1 MDKNTMVSVLVALFD
16 LARMN
21 RPANVERIAG
31 RLGITVEDARA
42 ALRGLEA
49 RGLADALRARLTLTG
64 LALAASVA
72 QGRELALQSA
82 A

>member
-21 RPANVERIAG
+21 RPANVERVAG
-31 RLGITVEDARA
+31 RVGVSVEEARA

-49 RGLADALRARLTLTG
+49 RGLADAMRARLTLTG
-64 LALAASVA
+64 LALAASAA
-72 QGRELALQSA
+72 QGREITFAHA